1 MNNMKNS
8 NQEIE
13 IIKKNQKEIP
23 KLKNTVTEM
32 KIHLDGYTIS
42 FEQAEE
48 SIIKPDDRKLKLSC
62 LRNRKKKE

>member
-1 MNNMKNS
+1 
-8 NQEIE
+8 
-13 IIKKNQKEIP
+13 
-23 KLKNTVTEM
+23 M

-48 SIIKPDDRKLKLSC
+48 SISKPDDRKLKLSS